1 MNVLNSKNV
10 YFACLL
16 SSLSKNDY
24 DMVGTLIAYKWL
36 FIHQKIKLLSQLSK
50 KLLSIFENSC
60 KFTLWAM
67 LSQLLRIFISSF
79 NMILRQRF
87 EVYLKPSF
95 IILPWEEAEKYVFFP
110 TSTFW
115 LDSLYEKFLHLHGKC
130 FLKWSFQCS

>member
-1 MNVLNSKNV
+1 MV
-10 YFACLL
+10 FAGIL
-16 SSLSKNDY
+16 SSLSNKSF
-24 DMVGTLIAYKWL
+24 DMVGTLITYKWL

-115 LDSLYEKFLHLHGKC
+115 LDSLYKQIRYFWIRPN
-130 FLKWSFQCS
+130 LKTNDFRIIQ